1 MIKPKYIFTPVFL
14 AWILCISAGSSAQI
28 QLSKVARTVD
38 LSSHLPQMTAVVTA
52 ENKGSSPV
60 HSLQYAIES
69 NLLSKLTF
77 ISANV
82 RFLALF
88 T

>member
-1 MIKPKYIFTPVFL
+1 MKPKYLFIHVFL
-14 AWILCISAGSSAQI
+14 AWILCISAGSNAQI
-28 QLSKVARTVD
+28 ELSKVARTVD